1 MRSNTAMPLKGLGKG
16 STPLG
21 KALVSGAV
29 QARNRSRAQDL
40 IPNGIRPSS
49 RGLEGQMAPFSL
61 LRGRLVGL
69 GGVEPPTSSLSGT
82 CAGMRSCWQRRRL
95 PAHWWRGSDRGC
107 PLGTEVVRPMWH
119 AGGTV
124 RPARLLASFRR
135 GIPTWS
141 RAARGYRRGMRAGA
155 GTRDLGRGGR
165 EPAAAGRAG
174 PYDPSRP

>member
-1 MRSNTAMPLKGLGKG
+1 MTMRQLRSEQRMAF
-16 STPLG
+16 S
-21 KALVSGAV
+21 LV
-29 QARNRSRAQDL
+29 
-40 IPNGIRPSS
+40 
-49 RGLEGQMAPFSL
+49 RGLI
-61 LRGRLVGL
+61 VGL
-69 GGVEPPTSSLSGT
+69 GGLEPPTSSLSGT

-107 PLGTEVVRPMWH
+107 PLGTVIDPPIWH

-174 PYDPSRP
+174 PYDPSRPYRGGIGLSVVSLLAALVFGWCSPKRCAEWLQAK